1 MTDLHEAPDLAVA
14 MARPVTDAA
23 TPGSAHDDVRLARIH
38 LRLGMLS
45 IARAE
50 LENGSLVSLPLGPRK
65 LRRRWGVAHLKGRR
79 LALAEE
85 TFVGLCASVSEAL
98 GLKSPGVAA

>member
-1 MTDLHEAPDLAVA
+1 VKIGIGAGILAPW
-14 MARPVTDAA
+14 
-23 TPGSAHDDVRLARIH
+23 
-38 LRLGMLS
+38 

-50 LENGSLVSLPLGPRK
+50 LENGSLVSLPLGAKP

-85 TFVGLCASVSEAL
+85 TFVGLCLSVTELL
-98 GLKSPGVAA
+98 GLRDPVAAG